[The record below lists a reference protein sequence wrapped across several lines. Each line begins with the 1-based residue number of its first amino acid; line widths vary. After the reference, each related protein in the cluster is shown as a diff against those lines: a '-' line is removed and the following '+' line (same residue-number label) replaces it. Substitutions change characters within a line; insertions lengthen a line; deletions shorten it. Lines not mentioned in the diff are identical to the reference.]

1 MKKNYNFAFFRTIKQ
16 CYMKKNMMIGIN
28 CHFHVLLNALDSNLT
43 FGRSIKNIA
52 NNCGNIHMD
61 ATGIKYKHL

>member
-1 MKKNYNFAFFRTIKQ
+1 MLHE
-16 CYMKKNMMIGIN
+16 KNMMIGIN

-61 ATGIKYKHL
+61 ATGIKHKHL